1 MVRGG
6 IAPPLEPHSINRP
19 RGAARAVAKAIMEHE
34 TSILSASRLAVG
46 CAWIQLLDCA
56 NGAEEP
62 PAAGCSSKPAP
73 VHDPMEFPHVGMIA
87 TCGNSI
93 RSCAEAI
100 LELGPSNAIT
110 HFLCHGQ
117 APTHPSVC
125 GHCTHKRVPETRSH
139 SPPMTTANVSAPL

>member
-6 IAPPLEPHSINRP
+6 IAPPLEPHSMDRP

-56 NGAEEP
+56 NGIEKP
-62 PAAGCSSKPAP
+62 PAAGCSSNTAP
-73 VHDPMEFPHVGMIA
+73 VHDLMEFGHGGMPSA
-87 TCGNSI
+87 CPNSI

-100 LELGPSNAIT
+100 LELGSSKAIT

-117 APTHPSVC
+117 APTQPSVC
-125 GHCTHKRVPETRSH
+125 GHCTHKRVPETRSP
-139 SPPMTTANVSAPL
+139 SPPMTTANVSPPL